1 MNGLELIRTL
11 AQRDSLPIPLITVA
25 ARGVLKDREGRRLR
39 GAYNAMTHQIILTD
53 PNDLENAE
61 HEYLHYRD
69 HMRHG
74 NPLATFI
81 CQDAACNYHMPT
93 V

>member
-11 AQRDSLPIPLITVA
+11 AQRDNLPMPKYSVNPHLTGA
-25 ARGVLKDREGRRLR
+25 LGPLR
-39 GAYNAMTHQIILTD
+39 GAYNALTHAIIQRD

-61 HEYLHYRD
+61 HEYNHYRD
-69 HMRHG
+69 HMQTG

-81 CQDAACNYHMPT
+81 CQDPACNYHMPT
-93 V
+93 RL